1 MRFGVLGPLA
11 VWDGEGEP
19 VRVPETKVRALLA
32 DLLVH
37 EGRPVSADRLID
49 DLWGDAPPGNPANA
63 LQAKV
68 SQLRRVLGRDRV
80 VHQAPGY
87 RLRICAAAGAELA
100 GDEVVGDEVAGDEVD
115 ADRFRALADAA
126 RAEGDPALRAQLL
139 TRALGLWRGPAY
151 ADLADEAFVRGAAD
165 RLEEQRLAVLEEQAE
180 ARLAAGDHT
189 LLTGE
194 LADLVARHPLRERL
208 RAVQLRALY
217 LAGRQSEALA
227 SYAELRG
234 RLADELGLDPGP
246 ELAALYGAIL
256 RQDPELASGTP
267 LLAPAGG
274 AADTPRTP
282 HTPGTLRTPSPLGTS
297 TTTAPPPR
305 TNLPAQLT
313 DLVGREAAVTEV
325 EGLLGTARLVTLTGP
340 GGVGKTR
347 LALEA
352 AARQAGAGSPAG
364 QAGAGSPAGQAGAG
378 SPARPTE
385 AVSPAGQAGAG
396 PQARPTEAGT
406 PARPAE
412 AVYPARQAEAVSPA
426 QQAEAGTPARQAEA
440 ECPAQTEAGGPAPQ
454 TGAGGPP
461 QTGAG
466 HPYPDGAKAE
476 CPAGHV
482 GAGTPAP
489 QTGAGG
495 PARPTEAG
503 TPARPTEAA
512 APARQ
517 AEAEC
522 PAEQAGA
529 GIPAHPGAGGPPQ
542 TGAGHPYPDGAKAEC
557 PAGQAGA
564 GTPAPHTGA
573 GGPPQTGAGH
583 PYPDGAKA
591 ECPAGHVGAGTPTP
605 HTGAGSPAPQARA
618 GTPAPQTR
626 AGGPPQTGAE
636 HPYPDGVWLVE
647 LAGRRGESGVADL
660 AQAVTTALGLR
671 DDTGPAPAPAVPVPD
686 PAPTPAPSTPDR
698 LAATLRD
705 RRMLLVL
712 DNCEQVVE
720 QAAELTDTL
729 LRAAPG
735 LRVLA
740 TSQEPLGLTGEAVFL
755 VEPLHDADA
764 VALFTA
770 RAAAAAPKFRV
781 GDAAD
786 EAAVAEICRRLDGI
800 PLALEL
806 AATRV
811 RALGVR
817 ELADRIG
824 DRFRLLSSAGRRGAP
839 ARQQTLRAMIDWS
852 WELLTAPERI
862 VLRRLAVHRD
872 GCTLE
877 AAEAVCAGDGVE
889 GEEVLDLVT
898 RLVDRSLVVM
908 APGPAGTAPRYR
920 LLESVA
926 AYAMERLREAGDLD
940 GVRERH
946 LRHYLDLAE
955 RAEPRLRD
963 GGQSVWLRR
972 LDAEAANL
980 RGALDEAVR
989 APAPGEAARLAT
1001 ALTWWWLLRGHLTE
1015 ARRSLSAV
1023 AATVTSVA
1031 VPSSAAGTGSVPSSA
1046 AGTHS
1051 VTSSA
1056 AVTAAGVTP
1065 SAVTAPQA
1073 TPSAVTAA
1081 GATPST
1087 ATATGATPSTA
1098 TATEVTSSTV
1108 TATEATPSTATAT
1121 EAAPSTATATGATPP
1136 TVTATQATPSTV
1148 TATQATPPT
1157 VTAAEATPSTAT
1169 AAGATPSAV
1178 TAAEAMPS
1186 TATAAKA
1193 TPPTATATEATPPTV
1208 TATQATPSTVTVT
1221 VTEAAPSTATAAT
1234 HRVDGAAA
1242 EDTAGPRET
1251 ATGRTPDGMVPRH
1264 TAPGGTPA
1272 NAPVPGEPP
1281 TDAVAPTPAPTADI
1295 HELLTLRDAFSL
1307 LTGERPTPPTPP
1319 PAPAPALRPRS
1330 LWLTAYGLFSAGDPR
1345 GSEEVT
1351 SRAVELAG
1359 AGGDRWTLAAGLAL
1373 RAMHALLRGDLD
1385 TIGRDGRRAD
1395 ALFAELGDRWG
1406 ALQTV
1411 APLAALAE
1419 IKGEYAEAARRQEEG
1434 LAIAHEL
1441 GLHAEVAARLSGLG
1455 RLALLT
1461 HDWERAR
1468 DLHEQARRRAVEQGY
1483 RYGEVHAEMGL
1494 ALGARRAG
1502 ELNTAEDHL
1511 LRIRDRHADVSSP
1524 AGDHLRHAET
1534 GFIAELRGDASAA
1547 EAHHRL
1553 GLATAHV
1560 LAEPRAVALSLEGLA
1575 GAAAVSGDAERAA
1588 LLLGSADAA
1597 RRSVGAPL
1605 PPAERGDADRIAA
1618 AASAA
1623 LGPTDYADAFR
1634 RGAQLDP
1641 GGLQ

>member
-87 RLRICAAAGAELA
+87 RLRIDAAAGA
-100 GDEVVGDEVAGDEVD
+100 GVTGDEVAGDEVD

-139 TRALGLWRGPAY
+139 TQALRLWRGPAY

-194 LADLVARHPLRERL
+194 LADLVARYPLRERL
-208 RAVQLRALY
+208 RAVQVRALY

-256 RQDPELASGTP
+256 RQDPELASGAP
-267 LLAPAGG
+267 LLAPEGGVAG
-274 AADTPRTP
+274 TPSTLRAPSTL
-282 HTPGTLRTPSPLGTS
+282 HTPSTLRTPSTPGTA

-325 EGLLGTARLVTLTGP
+325 VGLLGTARLVTLTGP

-364 QAGAGSPAGQAGAG
+364 QTGAR

-385 AVSPAGQAGAG
+385 AA
-396 PQARPTEAGT
+396 
-406 PARPAE
+406 
-412 AVYPARQAEAVSPA
+412 
-426 QQAEAGTPARQAEA
+426 TPARQAA
-440 ECPAQTEAGGPAPQ
+440 
-454 TGAGGPP
+454 
-461 QTGAG
+461 
-466 HPYPDGAKAE
+466 
-476 CPAGHV
+476 
-482 GAGTPAP
+482 
-489 QTGAGG
+489 
-495 PARPTEAG
+495 
-503 TPARPTEAA
+503 
-512 APARQ
+512 
-517 AEAEC
+517 AEC
-522 PAEQAGA
+522 PAEQ
-529 GIPAHPGAGGPPQ
+529 
-542 TGAGHPYPDGAKAEC
+542 T
-557 PAGQAGA
+557 GA
-564 GTPAPHTGA
+564 GTPAHTG
-573 GGPPQTGAGH
+573 
-583 PYPDGAKA
+583 
-591 ECPAGHVGAGTPTP
+591 
-605 HTGAGSPAPQARA
+605 
-618 GTPAPQTR
+618 

-671 DDTGPAPAPAVPVPD
+671 DDTGPVPAPAVPGPD

-720 QAAELTDTL
+720 QAAELTDML

-940 GVRERH
+940 GVRDRH

-1031 VPSSAAGTGSVPSSA
+1031 VPSSAVGPR
-1046 AGTHS
+1046 S

-1056 AVTAAGVTP
+1056 AG
-1065 SAVTAPQA
+1065 
-1073 TPSAVTAA
+1073 
-1081 GATPST
+1081 
-1087 ATATGATPSTA
+1087 
-1098 TATEVTSSTV
+1098 TV
-1108 TATEATPSTATAT
+1108 TEATPSTATAT
-1121 EAAPSTATATGATPP
+1121 EAAPSTAA
-1136 TVTATQATPSTV
+1136 
-1148 TATQATPPT
+1148 
-1157 VTAAEATPSTAT
+1157 
-1169 AAGATPSAV
+1169 
-1178 TAAEAMPS
+1178 
-1186 TATAAKA
+1186 
-1193 TPPTATATEATPPTV
+1193 
-1208 TATQATPSTVTVT
+1208 
-1221 VTEAAPSTATAAT
+1221 AAT

-1251 ATGRTPDGMVPRH
+1251 ATGPTPDGMVPSH

-1272 NAPVPGEPP
+1272 NAPVPGEPA
-1281 TDAVAPTPAPTADI
+1281 TDAVAPTPDI

-1307 LTGERPTPPTPP
+1307 LTGEQPAP
-1319 PAPAPALRPRS
+1319 PATSPAPALRPRS

-1419 IKGEYAEAARRQEEG
+1419 IKGEYEEAARRQEEG

-1524 AGDHLRHAET
+1524 AGDHLRHAEM

-1575 GAAAVSGDAERAA
+1575 GGAAVSGDAERAA

-1605 PPAERGDADRIAA
+1605 PPAERGDVDRIAA

-1623 LGPTDYADAFR
+1623 LGPTAYADAFR
-1634 RGAQLDP
+1634 RGAQLGP